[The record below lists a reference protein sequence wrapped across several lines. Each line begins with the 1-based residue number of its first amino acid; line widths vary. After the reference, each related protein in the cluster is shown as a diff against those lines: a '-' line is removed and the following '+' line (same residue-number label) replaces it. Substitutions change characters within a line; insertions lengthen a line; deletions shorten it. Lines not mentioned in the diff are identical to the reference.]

1 MHRKLVL
8 TGLVALLLA
17 GPAAFAQMSDDAVIS
32 YIAGAAASGK
42 TEAQIGSDLLAK
54 GVPASQL
61 KRLFAEYK
69 SGKTGGQMTTQTT
82 VRLDSR
88 KNTRTRNGSE
98 VDVFSK
104 YVSSEDDDNAAKRK
118 SFYGMEDEP
127 DTLETESGKPL
138 GADKKALKKKP
149 VEKIYGHDVFR
160 NPRLSFEP
168 NDNAA
173 TPDSYVLGPGDEI
186 VIDIWGTNEA
196 TIRQEISP
204 EGRIFV
210 SQVGPIELG
219 GLSIK
224 EASGKIKSALSKKY
238 AGIKGSN
245 PSSQVSVTLGKIRTI
260 KVDVLGEVRIPGTYR
275 LSSFST
281 VFNALYRAG
290 GISPVGSLREI
301 KVMRGGEKVADVDV
315 YSYLFE
321 GKQSANVSLQEGDAI
336 VVPPY
341 STLVSIEGGVKRPMK
356 YEMLEGETLSAL
368 IDFAGGFS
376 GDAHKDDF
384 TVERKD
390 GTIARICT
398 VTASEASSFP
408 MRDGDE
414 VRVATNVVEGYANMV
429 EVKGAVYRPGKFELG
444 STVATVRQLVEHA
457 GGLLDDAFVSRAQI
471 IREKEDRSLEL
482 VSVSLKGIMDGTADD
497 VVLKKNDLLVVA
509 NVNEIELKGDV
520 TISGYVENPGK
531 YQYAEKMTVEDLILL
546 AGGLSEG
553 ASSSR
558 VDVSRRI
565 VNPGSESAS
574 DTLATVFTFGIS
586 DGLVVDG
593 KPLFELKPYDVV
605 AVRRSPTYSEQRVVM
620 VTGEVTFPGQYVLES
635 NSDRISDLILRAG
648 GPLTNGDLKGAMLK
662 RKMNQY
668 ERNVRQSMSKVVT
681 QGNGKDTLNIK
692 KLTVSEIY
700 TVGVEVDKALQK
712 PGSDYDMVLRD
723 GDEIII
729 PEKPTTVRIQ
739 GDVLYTNTV
748 HYISGKNVRYYVE
761 QAGGFS
767 EKAHRS
773 KTYVVHMNG
782 TVSVGMRAKVDPG
795 SEIVVPAKAEKRK
808 ATAGEV
814 ISIGSS
820 AASFAAVIVSVLNM
834 IN

>member
-1 MHRKLVL
+1 MRSKLIL
-8 TGLVALLLA
+8 TGLVAFLFA
-17 GPAAFAQMSDDAVIS
+17 GQAVFAQMSDDAIIS
-32 YIAGAAASGK
+32 YIAGSVASGK
-42 TEAQIGSDLLAK
+42 TEAQVGSDLLAK

-61 KRLFAEYK
+61 KRLLSAYK
-69 SGKTGGQMTTQTT
+69 SGKYSNSVAPQETS
-82 VRLDSR
+82 RLVPTRS
-88 KNTRTRNGSE
+88 NTRTVNYMDEDPLDKTSPLYSSKDNFRSSSAADSLGLKPRLKNGDTKTSE
-98 VDVFSK
+98 FGDK
-104 YVSSEDDDNAAKRK
+104 NNASPA
-118 SFYGMEDEP
+118 
-127 DTLETESGKPL
+127 
-138 GADKKALKKKP
+138 
-149 VEKIYGHDVFR
+149 IYGHNVF
-160 NPRLSFEP
+160 NNSRLSFEP
-168 NDNAA
+168 NENAA
-173 TPDSYVLGPGDEI
+173 TPESYVLGPGDEI
-186 VIDIWGTNEA
+186 IIDVWGMNEA
-196 TIRQEISP
+196 TIRQTISP
-204 EGRIFV
+204 EGRIFIT
-210 SQVGPIELG
+210 QVGPIDLS
-219 GLSIK
+219 GLTIK
-224 EASGKIKSALSKKY
+224 EASGKIRSALSKKY

-245 PSSQVSVTLGKIRTI
+245 PSSQVSVTLGKVRTI

-301 KVMRGGEKVADVDV
+301 KVMRSGEQVASVDV

-321 GKQSANVSLQEGDAI
+321 GKQSSNVPLQEGDAI
-336 VVPPY
+336 LVPPY
-341 STLVSIEGGVKRPMK
+341 STLVSIAGGVKRPMK
-356 YEMLEGETLSAL
+356 YEMLEGETLEDL
-368 IDFAGGFS
+368 ISFAGGFS
-376 GDAHKDDF
+376 GDAHRDDF
-384 TVERKD
+384 SVERKD
-390 GTIARICT
+390 GTIARMCT
-398 VTASEASSFP
+398 VPSSSASTFALQ
-408 MRDGDE
+408 DGDD
-414 VRVATNVVEGYANMV
+414 VRVATNAVEGYANMV
-429 EVKGAVYRPGKFELG
+429 EVKGSVYRPGRFELG

-482 VSVSLKGIMDGTADD
+482 LSVSLKGIMDGTVDD
-497 VVLKKNDLLVVA
+497 VALKKNDLLVIS

-565 VNPGSESAS
+565 VNPNSQVAS
-574 DTLATVFTFGIS
+574 DTLATVFTFGIN
-586 DGLVVDG
+586 DGLMVEG

-605 AVRRSPTYSEQRVVM
+605 AVRRSPTYSEQRVVT

-648 GPLTNGDLKGAMLK
+648 GPLNNGDLKGAMLK

-668 ERNVRQSMSKVVT
+668 ERNVRQSMAKVVT
-681 QGNGKDTLNIK
+681 QGNGKDSLDAR
-692 KLTVSEIY
+692 KLIVSEIY
-700 TVGVEVDKALQK
+700 TVGVEVDKALSK

-729 PEKPTTVRIQ
+729 PEKPTTVRVQ

-748 HYISGKNVRYYVE
+748 HYLSGKNVRYYVE

-767 EKAHRS
+767 ERAHRS
-773 KTYVVHMNG
+773 KTYVIHMNG

-795 SEIVVPAKAEKRK
+795 SEIIVPAKAERRK
-808 ATAGEV
+808 ATSGEV
-814 ISIGSS
+814 ISVGSS
-820 AASFAAVIVSVLNM
+820 VASLAAIVVSILNM
-834 IN
+834 IK